1 MDASVSTTDFIDQLD
16 QNIFIKDLD
25 SNYLFCNDAFASSL
39 GLTKEQVLG
48 KDDSNLFSDEKSE
61 FYRLQ
66 DRQIIET
73 GEKITF
79 TEEIVIDGEK
89 RVIKVEKKPLLSQG
103 EIVSI
108 IGIFWDITQEVEK
121 GKKLAKIKKSL
132 TEAQAVAHVGHWEL
146 DFVNGSLYCSDEIY
160 RIFGLPPQQS
170 ELNYNKLL
178 EFIHPEDLEALKA
191 AYTASK
197 EHGDSTT
204 LTTRIVKN
212 DGTVGFI
219 ELRFEYLL
227 DEEGN
232 ISSQIGTVKDIT
244 ELKEAEQ
251 KLLLV
256 SKVYEKTNNGV
267 LITDK
272 DGEIVHA
279 NEAFMK
285 LSGYSLEEIL
295 GKRPNL
301 LHSGWHNA
309 SFYEHMWES
318 INTTGSWCGEVWDRR
333 KDGELYTALL
343 SIFEVRDASGEVTNH
358 IAISSDITK
367 QKEKEQRIHNMAYYD
382 TLTQLPNRSFFRE
395 KVSEKIE
402 RAAATGK
409 RVALLFIDLDNFK
422 SINDT
427 MGHIIGDKLL
437 VEVGQRIGS
446 HLRKEDM
453 LARLSGDEFT
463 LMLSNIEND
472 KQVAIVAKKILAAF
486 AEPVEIEG
494 KKIQAG
500 LSIGIATFPD
510 NGDSYDTLLNNAD
523 MAMYHVKE
531 SGKSGYQFYT
541 SIMSEEA
548 KRRTLIEQYLD
559 GAIDNKQFFLV
570 YQPKINTRNN
580 HVYGME
586 ALLRWQHPELGLI
599 TPEKFIGITEETGHI
614 YQIGLWVA
622 RQAMH
627 DMKLL
632 YEHGLHNLCVSI
644 NISSLQLSNDHF
656 VDDMLEVLE
665 RSAIHHGTLEMEIT
679 ERCLMRNRD
688 KISEKLNILSQNNV
702 KLTLDDFGT
711 GYTSLSHLQKLPVST
726 LKIDKNFIKDID
738 TDEDMSNIASAIIAL
753 AKNLNMEVIAEGSES
768 QEHVEHLKSLECY
781 QVQGY
786 FVGRPMPIEEFID
799 YLKLNTTKMRTEEI

>member
-25 SNYLFCNDAFASSL
+25 SNYLFCNDAFASYL
-39 GLTKEQVLG
+39 GLTKDQITG
-48 KDDSNLFSDEKSE
+48 KDDFNFFSEEKSE

-66 DRQIIET
+66 DRRIIET
-73 GEKITF
+73 GEKLVF
-79 TEEIVIDGEK
+79 TEEIMIDGEK
-89 RVIKVEKKPLLSQG
+89 RVIKVEKKPLYSQG
-103 EIVSI
+103 KIVSI
-108 IGIFWDITQEVEK
+108 IGIFWDITHEVEK

-146 DFVNGSLYCSDEIY
+146 DFKSGSLYCSDEIY
-160 RIFGLPPQQS
+160 RIFGLPPQQY
-170 ELNYNKLL
+170 ELSYNRLL
-178 EFIHPEDLEALKA
+178 EFIHPEDLERLKE

-197 EHGDSTT
+197 EHATAT
-204 LTTRIVKN
+204 YLITRIIRK
-212 DGTVGFI
+212 DGSVGFI
-219 ELRFEYLL
+219 ELRFQYLL

-244 ELKEAEQ
+244 ELKEAEK

-256 SKVYEKTNNGV
+256 SKVFEKTNNGV

-272 DGEIVHA
+272 EGQIINA

-285 LSGYSLEEIL
+285 LSGYSMEDIL
-295 GKRPNL
+295 GQKPSL
-301 LHSGWHNA
+301 LHSGWHNT

-343 SIFEVRDASGEVTNH
+343 SIFEVRDASGEITNH

-367 QKEKEQRIHNMAYYD
+367 QKEKEQRIHNLAYYD

-395 KVSEKIE
+395 KVSEQIE
-402 RAAATGK
+402 RAEATGQ
-409 RVALLFIDLDNFK
+409 RVALLFFDLDNFK

-427 MGHIIGDKLL
+427 MGHIVGDKLL
-437 VEVGQRIGS
+437 VEVGRRIGD

-472 KQVAIVAKKILAAF
+472 KQVAAVAQKILSAF
-486 AEPVEIEG
+486 VDPVEIDG
-494 KKIQAG
+494 RKIHAG
-500 LSIGIATFPD
+500 LSIGISIFPD
-510 NGDSYDTLLNNAD
+510 NGETYDTLLNNAD
-523 MAMYHVKE
+523 TAMYHVKE

-548 KRRTLIEQYLD
+548 KRRTQIEQHLD
-559 GAIDNKQFFLV
+559 TAIENNQFFLV

-599 TPEKFIGITEETGHI
+599 TPEKFIAITEETGHI

-622 RQAMH
+622 RQALH

-644 NISSLQLSNDHF
+644 NISSLQLSNDNF

-726 LKIDKNFIKDID
+726 LKIDKNFIVDID
-738 TDEDMSNIASAIIAL
+738 KDEDMSNIASAIIAL

-768 QEHVEHLKSLECY
+768 IEHVEYLKTLECY

-786 FVGRPMPIEEFID
+786 FTGRPMPIEEFME
-799 YLKLNTTKMRTEEI
+799 YLKLNTSMREAE